1 SEKSENETKAFP
13 NPARP
18 GQTITI
24 EQHVATTEKISLQ
37 IFNTAGTAMGVWNMP
52 ANKGVNQFRFT
63 TGQHWASGAYFFRIL
78 YANGRVAA
86 SGQIIIQ

>member
-1 SEKSENETKAFP
+1 
-13 NPARP
+13 
-18 GQTITI
+18 
-24 EQHVATTEKISLQ
+24 
-37 IFNTAGTAMGVWNMP
+37 MGVWNMP